1 MPMSLSK
8 SKTANKCKRCGKN
21 NHSDDDC
28 WFKDKNCN
36 ACGKKGHISRACR
49 KSNFNDDRKTKS
61 GNTVKAARPTKAF
74 KQKGYI
80 KKRNVHR
87 LDADAVSNDDDTD
100 SDLALY
106 KLSQPGEKSS
116 ITVKPEIEGMPLEK
130 ELDMGAAVS
139 LISTETYDR
148 LLKHLPLCSTDIV
161 LRTYTGQA
169 LRPEGVLDVHVKM
182 GKQTAVLP
190 LYVVQGDYP
199 PLYGREWL
207 RQIKLNWKEI
217 KTVKLKTLEAV
228 LQEHA
233 TIFSKQL
240 GEMKNIKAK
249 ITLKPEHK
257 PKFCQP
263 RVCSSSKS
271 RSGAEP
277 SH

>member
-1 MPMSLSK
+1 
-8 SKTANKCKRCGKN
+8 
-21 NHSDDDC
+21 
-28 WFKDKNCN
+28 
-36 ACGKKGHISRACR
+36 
-49 KSNFNDDRKTKS
+49 
-61 GNTVKAARPTKAF
+61 
-74 KQKGYI
+74 
-80 KKRNVHR
+80 
-87 LDADAVSNDDDTD
+87 
-100 SDLALY
+100 
-106 KLSQPGEKSS
+106 
-116 ITVKPEIEGMPLEK
+116 MPLEK

-228 LQEHA
+228 LQKHA

-257 PKFCQP
+257 PKFCKP

>member
-1 MPMSLSK
+1 M
-8 SKTANKCKRCGKN
+8 
-21 NHSDDDC
+21 
-28 WFKDKNCN
+28 
-36 ACGKKGHISRACR
+36 
-49 KSNFNDDRKTKS
+49 
-61 GNTVKAARPTKAF
+61 
-74 KQKGYI
+74 
-80 KKRNVHR
+80 
-87 LDADAVSNDDDTD
+87 SNDDDTD

-217 KTVKLKTLEAV
+217 KRVKLNMLEAV
-228 LQEHA
+228 LQNHA

-257 PKFCQP
+257 PKFCKP

>member
-1 MPMSLSK
+1 M
-8 SKTANKCKRCGKN
+8 
-21 NHSDDDC
+21 
-28 WFKDKNCN
+28 
-36 ACGKKGHISRACR
+36 
-49 KSNFNDDRKTKS
+49 
-61 GNTVKAARPTKAF
+61 
-74 KQKGYI
+74 
-80 KKRNVHR
+80 
-87 LDADAVSNDDDTD
+87 
-100 SDLALY
+100 
-106 KLSQPGEKSS
+106 
-116 ITVKPEIEGMPLEK
+116 
-130 ELDMGAAVS
+130 ELDTGAAVS

-217 KTVKLKTLEAV
+217 KRVKLNMLEAV
-228 LQEHA
+228 LQNHA

-257 PKFCQP
+257 PKFLPAQS
-263 RVCSSSKS
+263 RSVCSSSKS